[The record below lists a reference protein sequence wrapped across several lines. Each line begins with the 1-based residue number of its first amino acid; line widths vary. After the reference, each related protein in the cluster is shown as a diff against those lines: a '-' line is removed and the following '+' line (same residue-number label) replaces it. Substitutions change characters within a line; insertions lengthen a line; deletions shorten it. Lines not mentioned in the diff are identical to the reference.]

1 MPLLVVGSIAFDS
14 IKTPVDEVHDVLGG
28 SAVYFS
34 LAARFLTPVR
44 LVGVV
49 GSDFPRE
56 HLQMLSRHDVD
67 TAGVEFAAG
76 KTFRWSGEYFG
87 GMNHRETRSVELNVF
102 GEFQP
107 KIPASFA
114 DSDFVFLANASP
126 LTQLS
131 VLDQV
136 RKPRF
141 VMADTMDLWIRTE
154 RAQLEVLLRRI
165 DGLVI
170 NDDEALLL
178 TGAKS
183 LVGAGKAILE
193 MGPGRVVVKKGE
205 HGGMLFTRDVV
216 VPLPAYPITD
226 VRDPTG
232 AGDSFA
238 GGLMG
243 CLARSGSLEG
253 SSFKSAL
260 ATATVL
266 ASFVVEDFGVRRLLL
281 ARREE
286 IDSRYREYCSLLR
299 IE

>member
-34 LAARFLTPVR
+34 LAARFLGPVR

-56 HLQMLSRHDVD
+56 HLEMLSRHGVD

-76 KTFRWSGEYFG
+76 KTFRWAGEYFG
-87 GMNHRETRSVELNVF
+87 GMNHRETRSVELNAF

-107 KIPASFA
+107 KIPASYA

-154 RAQLEVLLRRI
+154 RAQLELLLRRV

-193 MGPGRVVVKKGE
+193 MGPGRVVVKKGG
-205 HGGMLFTRDVV
+205 HGGMLFTRDGV
-216 VPLPAYPITD
+216 VPLPAYPVID

-243 CLARSGSLEG
+243 YLARAGSLEG
-253 SSFKSAL
+253 SVFKSAL

-266 ASFVVEDFGVRRLLL
+266 ASFVVEDFGVRRLLE

-286 IDSRYREYCSLLR
+286 VEARYREYCSLLR
-299 IE
+299 VE